1 MEFADWLTN
10 TNAAKWQLSR
20 VSVRAALARSRNS
33 VTWEQ
38 LVPPAYKKPR
48 FSLCLTRHPHL
59 QQACFLIRK
68 TIVKTS
74 LTGVQLD
81 NMPIPTV
88 RLASG
93 LELPR
98 LAFGTGTA
106 LYNSDA
112 AKQVTMALDSGF
124 RFIDGAEVYANEAS
138 MGAGIESF
146 LASSGLK
153 RNDIYV
159 LTKVGKEGMK
169 DLQSA
174 IKVELQKLKVDQL
187 DSYLLHLPP
196 RGQDGLPSNVDA
208 WKELEKIKQAG
219 LTKSIGVSNWLASDI
234 QQLLD
239 AGLSVPDINQ
249 IEFVSSHISLLELT
263 RSITTH
269 REHSWNHHHISSP
282 SSTHTCT
289 RTKSTQS
296 SSRSRRSTAL
306 SL

>member
-1 MEFADWLTN
+1 
-10 TNAAKWQLSR
+10 
-20 VSVRAALARSRNS
+20 
-33 VTWEQ
+33 
-38 LVPPAYKKPR
+38 
-48 FSLCLTRHPHL
+48 
-59 QQACFLIRK
+59 
-68 TIVKTS
+68 
-74 LTGVQLD
+74 
-81 NMPIPTV
+81 MPIPTV
-88 RLASG
+88 RLPSG

-112 AKQVTMALDSGF
+112 ASQVTMALNAGF

-138 MGAGIESF
+138 MGNGIESF
-146 LASSGLK
+146 LKSSGLK

-159 LTKVGKEGMK
+159 LTKVGKDGMK

-174 IKVELQKLKVDQL
+174 VKVELQKLKVDQL

-196 RGQDGLPSNVDA
+196 RGKDGLPSNVDA

-249 IEFVSSHISLLELT
+249 IEFHPYIYSHDEYKKLLALQKKHGIVTMTYSALAPFYKSALPEDGPLNKALTSIAGKNDKRTIANVLLRWALQRSEGIITTTTSKESRAKEYLDQLDSSNDGQLELSEDELKQID
-263 RSITTH
+263 RAGE
-269 REHSWNHHHISSP
+269 EHGVEKFYMAP
-282 SSTHTCT
+282 FL
-289 RTKSTQS
+289 KP
-296 SSRSRRSTAL
+296 
-306 SL
+306 